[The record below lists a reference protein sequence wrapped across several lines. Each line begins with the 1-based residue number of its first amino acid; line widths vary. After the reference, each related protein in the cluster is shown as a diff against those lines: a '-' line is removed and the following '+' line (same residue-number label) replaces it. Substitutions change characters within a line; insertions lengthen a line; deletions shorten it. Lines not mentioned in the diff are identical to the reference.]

1 MRGSSRLV
9 WNADLG
15 WIVEVETLLSADQ
28 LRRVCDFAIPHQI
41 ARHRSLPLGAKKDEL
56 TGAIQLLRAYRI
68 TQRLVSSKDGTG
80 VLFRSDKGTG
90 KIISIGGI

>member
-1 MRGSSRLV
+1 MRGFSRLV

-15 WIVEVETLLSADQ
+15 WVVEVETLLSAEQ
-28 LRRVCDFAIPHQI
+28 LRGVCDFAILHQVG
-41 ARHRSLPLGAKKDEL
+41 RYRSLPPGAKKDEL
-56 TGAIQLLRAYRI
+56 AGAIRELRAYRI